1 MENMMTKNKYDRLI
15 DALDEYS
22 QKYDDDRD
30 HAVVTSAKK
39 RIRATQS
46 MGFDENVGVHMFL
59 SSYRDDAEYLEYV
72 DDIMAVHFSGALNAM
87 TDAIREP
94 TTLAQ
99 SITPSLFRKFASE
112 KMNDEDFSP
121 EVCEWIVNGITD
133 DEINEYIALVNPDY
147 DYEDESVG
155 TFSEN
160 MQRQLDLACKKI
172 VDRIT
177 DSF

>member
-1 MENMMTKNKYDRLI
+1 MTKNKYDRLI

-72 DDIMAVHFSGALNAM
+72 DDIMAVHFSGCLLY
-87 TDAIREP
+87 T
-94 TTLAQ
+94 
-99 SITPSLFRKFASE
+99 SPSPR
-112 KMNDEDFSP
+112 
-121 EVCEWIVNGITD
+121 
-133 DEINEYIALVNPDY
+133 
-147 DYEDESVG
+147 
-155 TFSEN
+155 
-160 MQRQLDLACKKI
+160 
-172 VDRIT
+172 
-177 DSF
+177 DS